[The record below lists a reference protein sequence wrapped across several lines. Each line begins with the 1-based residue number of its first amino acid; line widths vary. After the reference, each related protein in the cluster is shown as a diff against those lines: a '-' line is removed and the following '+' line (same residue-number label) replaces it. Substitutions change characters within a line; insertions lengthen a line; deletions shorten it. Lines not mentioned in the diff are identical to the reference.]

1 MTVILFQEREKERAE
16 NEDADDDD
24 DDEDEEDQTEDDDE
38 EVEEEDNEK
47 GYSLRRNRAEP
58 SRYGTLAK
66 QPRVTVVKRNRPAV
80 ALFSR
85 SGQFYLLQ
93 WGARYFAA
101 FRGLKYC
108 TSHKFC
114 GVK

>member
-85 SGQFYLLQ
+85 SGQSCSICSLHTAEKLDGVFL
-93 WGARYFAA
+93 W
-101 FRGLKYC
+101 
-108 TSHKFC
+108 KFF
-114 GVK
+114 KFQD

>member
-1 MTVILFQEREKERAE
+1 MFSINSDRFQEREKERAE
-16 NEDADDDD
+16 NEDADDD

-58 SRYGTLAK
+58 SRYGTSAK

-85 SGQFYLLQ
+85 SGQILFYTQSQL
-93 WGARYFAA
+93 
-101 FRGLKYC
+101 
-108 TSHKFC
+108 
-114 GVK
+114 VKGIEVL